1 MSILVQTMD
10 MIIFYILIIAYILAI
25 NFYAFLLVKTL
36 RDEERQTE
44 FINQDTQLINPPTE
58 NKPTQK
64 YLKKL
69 LLTGVL
75 GGATTVYVCMFLL
88 KYKRGDLLLMLL
100 MPMLGVLNIYLFV
113 SIFKNGPAFL
123 LLS

>member
-1 MSILVQTMD
+1 ML
-10 MIIFYILIIAYILAI
+10 IFYILIIAYILAI

-36 RDEERQTE
+36 RDEERQAE
-44 FINQDTQLINPPTE
+44 FIEQDPQLIQSPAE
-58 NKPTQK
+58 NKPAQK

-75 GGATTVYVCMFLL
+75 GGATTVYVCMFIL

-100 MPMLGVLNIYLFV
+100 MPLLGVLNIYLFV
-113 SIFKNGPAFL
+113 SLFKNGPGFL
-123 LLS
+123 LLR